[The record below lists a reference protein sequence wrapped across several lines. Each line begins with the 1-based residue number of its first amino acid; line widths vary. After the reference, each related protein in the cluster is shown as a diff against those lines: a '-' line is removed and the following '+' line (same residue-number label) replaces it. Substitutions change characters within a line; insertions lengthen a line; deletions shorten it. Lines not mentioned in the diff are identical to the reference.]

1 MGKTKKKEKKEK
13 KNDFWGKIGDVV
25 RKAVDCCLE

>member
-1 MGKTKKKEKKEK
+1 MGKTKKKEKKTK